1 MPILY
6 NRESYGIKW
15 KEIYAKNTGGLEM
28 KIRTDFV
35 TNSSSVS
42 YILTMKEDMV
52 KGHVRFYKGMFKKG
66 EDRIADF
73 LRKFM
78 IKNGT
83 RVFIEG
89 EEIYTHKVHFSTD
102 ETMLDSTLKLP
113 PDQMDFASMNEDALW
128 AYIFGEYVMNG
139 RLAGISGFGVTQTK
153 TF

>member
-1 MPILY
+1 
-6 NRESYGIKW
+6 
-15 KEIYAKNTGGLEM
+15 M

-52 KGHVRFYKGMFKKG
+52 DTHLKCYKGMFKNG
-66 EDRIADF
+66 ENQIADY

-78 IKNGT
+78 KKKGT

-89 EEIYTHKVHFSTD
+89 EEIYTHKVNFKTD
-102 ETMLDSTLKLP
+102 QTMLDSTLELP
-113 PDQMDFASMNEDALW
+113 PDQMDFASMNEDDLW

-139 RLAGISGFGVTQTK
+139 RLTGMWGFGVTQTK
-153 TF
+153 TV

>member
-1 MPILY
+1 
-6 NRESYGIKW
+6 
-15 KEIYAKNTGGLEM
+15 M

-52 KGHVRFYKGMFKKG
+52 KGHLRFYKGVLKKG
-66 EDRIADF
+66 EEKIADF
-73 LRKFM
+73 LCKFM

-83 RVFIEG
+83 RVCIEG
-89 EEIYTHKVHFSTD
+89 EEIYTHKVHFKTD
-102 ETMLDSTLKLP
+102 ETMLDSTLELP
-113 PDQMDFASMNEDALW
+113 PDQMDFSSMNEDDLW

-139 RLAGISGFGVTQTK
+139 RLTGINGFGVTQTE

>member
-1 MPILY
+1 
-6 NRESYGIKW
+6 
-15 KEIYAKNTGGLEM
+15 M

-52 KGHVRFYKGMFKKG
+52 DTHLKCYKGMFKNG

-78 IKNGT
+78 LKTAT

-89 EEIYTHKVHFSTD
+89 EEIYTHKVKFDTGDTS
-102 ETMLDSTLKLP
+102 LDSTLELP
-113 PDQMDFASMNEDALW
+113 PEEMDFSSMDEEDLW
-128 AYIFGEYVMNG
+128 AYIYGEYILNG
-139 RLAGISGFGVTQTK
+139 RLNKIWGFGVTQTE